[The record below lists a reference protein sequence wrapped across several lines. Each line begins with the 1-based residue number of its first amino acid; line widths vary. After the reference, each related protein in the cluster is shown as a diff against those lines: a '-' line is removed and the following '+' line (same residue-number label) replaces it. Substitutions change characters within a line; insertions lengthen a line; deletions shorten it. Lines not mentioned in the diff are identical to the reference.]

1 MVSLSSLRITL
12 IRNSSGAWPVI
23 YLMLV
28 CCCCNAAE
36 WNTAQCVSNFS
47 SWVLSIDVLLWGD
60 CRRCG
65 AVLFLPFTAAVSV
78 VFNIITAL
86 VSPQQ
91 PVWLHPQ
98 QGLCLDIYYGL
109 CICVCEC
116 CVLVDAEVYWS
127 QQRVNHSYP
136 HVNKDTL
143 WPLSEWITTSFITL
157 HPIRQSAL
165 LPLLSF
171 PLDSLV
177 VFPRM

>member
-1 MVSLSSLRITL
+1 MKHRFLEVHMVSLSSLRITL

-109 CICVCEC
+109 CICVCLWMLHAC
-116 CVLVDAEVYWS
+116 WCRGILVTTES
-127 QQRVNHSYP
+127 QSQ
-136 HVNKDTL
+136 
-143 WPLSEWITTSFITL
+143 LSTC
-157 HPIRQSAL
+157 Q
-165 LPLLSF
+165 
-171 PLDSLV
+171 
-177 VFPRM
+177 